1 MPKEEVGTLEGRAG
15 ILARMPEAP
24 EHQRADAL
32 LEAIRD
38 LHRGLRDDVRKRWQR
53 DLPLEE
59 LLFDRWDRARDLGFG
74 EGTSIYHSSH
84 VFGDVQVGRN
94 TWIGPFTI
102 LDGSGGLAI
111 GDNCSISSGVQ
122 IYSHD
127 TVEWAVSGGALP
139 YRRAPVSI
147 GSCCYIGPG
156 TVVAKGV
163 SVGEHS
169 VVGVGSFVNRDVP
182 AYSIAV
188 GIPCRVIGRVRV
200 EGDTVTLEY
209 EAREALAADPA

>member
-1 MPKEEVGTLEGRAG
+1 MPEEVER
-15 ILARMPEAP
+15 ED
-24 EHQRADAL
+24 ADAL
-32 LEAIRD
+32 L
-38 LHRGLRDDVRKRWQR
+38 RGLRSLYGELRADVRERWQR

-59 LLFDRWDRARDLGFG
+59 LLFDRWERARELGFG
-74 EGTSIYHSSH
+74 EGSSIYHSSH
-84 VFGDVQVGRN
+84 VFGDVRVGRD

-102 LDGSGGLAI
+102 LDGSGGLTI

-127 TVEWAVSGGALP
+127 TVEWAVSGGTLP

-147 GSCCYIGPG
+147 GSCCYLGPG

-182 AYSIAV
+182 PYSIAV
-188 GIPCRVIGRVRV
+188 GVPCRIAGRVRLEDGAV
-200 EGDTVTLEY
+200 SLEY
-209 EAREALAADPA
+209 EEREAPAGKLA